1 MLPFATYNIPESA
14 KDRTA
19 WDGKWLWILTG
30 DKLSEEDKDLL
41 QKICSALKA
50 SFPDEVLLIEST
62 AKDENFF
69 NPAHDNQLKL
79 ILSFGVAPA
88 RIGLRIDIQSQG
100 IRFLESF
107 TFILTSSLKDLSR
120 NPGLK
125 KQLWASMQSFL
136 EVK

>member
-1 MLPFATYNIPESA
+1 MNGSTKE
-14 KDRTA
+14 RTA
-19 WDGKWLWILTG
+19 GEGKWLWIVTG
-30 DKLSEEDKDLL
+30 NELSEEDKDLL

-50 SFPDEVLLIEST
+50 SYPDEILLIDAGARE
-62 AKDENFF
+62 ENFF
-69 NPAHDNQLKL
+69 PSTSGNEPKL

-88 RIGLRIDIQSQG
+88 RIGLWIDIQSQG

-136 EVK
+136 EKK